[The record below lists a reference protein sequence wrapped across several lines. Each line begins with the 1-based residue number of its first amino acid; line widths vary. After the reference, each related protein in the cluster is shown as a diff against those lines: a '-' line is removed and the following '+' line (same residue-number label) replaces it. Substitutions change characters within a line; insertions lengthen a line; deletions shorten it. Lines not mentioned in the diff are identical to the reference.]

1 MEPQAPQIPEAMP
14 AAPEQGPDQQAPTVE
29 AAPVAPTP
37 EVQAGS
43 SEGANQGASV
53 QLPPIMPAAPVLP
66 VQDPIDPAASVG
78 QPGVVVTSPPVA
90 DDIDI
95 IEKEWVDK
103 AKAIVEKTKADPH
116 QQSTEVNALKADY
129 LKKRYGK
136 DVKVTDS

>member
-1 MEPQAPQIPEAMP
+1 M
-14 AAPEQGPDQQAPTVE
+14 
-29 AAPVAPTP
+29 
-37 EVQAGS
+37 
-43 SEGANQGASV
+43 
-53 QLPPIMPAAPVLP
+53 
-66 VQDPIDPAASVG
+66 
-78 QPGVVVTSPPVA
+78 A